1 MLHLTNLVLTN
12 VLTETNEVAPTTNV
26 PVGRYDIKYI
36 RAFCRGR
43 WGDDWFEP
51 KSEKYNRKK
60 FAVAAFHECLPN
72 VDNTTMAEQLGRK
85 YIEGHKQNDTFK
97 GDDY

>member
-1 MLHLTNLVLTN
+1 MLHLINPVLTN
-12 VLTETNEVAPTTNV
+12 VVTETDEVAPTTNV
-26 PVGRYDIKYI
+26 PVNRYDIKYI

-60 FAVAAFHECLPN
+60 LAVAAFATALPN
-72 VDNTTMAEQLGRK
+72 VDSTAEAENLGGT
-85 YIEGHKQNDTFK
+85 YDK
-97 GDDY
+97 GD

>member
-12 VLTETNEVAPTTNV
+12 LVPDIDEVAPTTSV
-26 PVGRYDIKYI
+26 PVNRYDIKYV

-43 WGDDWFEP
+43 WGDDWFES
-51 KSEKYNRKK
+51 KSEKFNRKK
-60 FAVAAFHECLPN
+60 LAVAAFHECLPN
-72 VDNTTMAEQLGRK
+72 VDNTTDAEKLGRK